1 MTVLCGGMVRAG
13 AVSPLCCWSDLKA
26 GGLTMSETFDL
37 VRSPRLSIVIPTP
50 ADTAAMEETLVSVLE
65 HRPEDCEIVVSLGCE
80 YADPWNIREEVRF
93 VQAPAGSSLVGCVN
107 LGVAASVGE
116 VVHVLAAGW
125 RATEGWTDLPM
136 ERFEDDGVGAVVP
149 LGVAADDH
157 DRVVSAG
164 VRCAVGGRRIDVAA
178 DTKWRRAKAA
188 DCPPAGATVPQGPV
202 LETGFWRSDVLELAG
217 RGFTTACG
225 DTVAD
230 ADMAITLS
238 RSGRRVVVE
247 PHSQVIVPA
256 AVTRKVRSRSF
267 AAGLHAER
275 LFWRSVAGSS
285 FLAALV
291 MHGVE
296 IVRHAFARA
305 PLGTLPMLVGRA
317 VALLQFGSYVS
328 RYLQLRHVI
337 KQAAG
342 SGHTPHGVGERQTI
356 RIDGPH
362 AGAGRPRQ
370 RGTQESAPLRK
381 SA

>member
-1 MTVLCGGMVRAG
+1 MRAEAEPPPCG
-13 AVSPLCCWSDLKA
+13 WSGLTA
-26 GGLTMSETFDL
+26 GGLAMSDTFDL

-65 HRPEDCEIVVSLGCE
+65 HRPDDCEIVVALGCE

-107 LGVAASVGE
+107 LGVAASAGE

-125 RATEGWTDLPM
+125 RATEGWTDRPM
-136 ERFEDDGVGAVVP
+136 ERFENDDVGAVVP
-149 LGVAADDH
+149 LGVAADDRDH
-157 DRVVSAG
+157 VVSAG

-178 DTKWRRAKAA
+178 DTRWRKAKAA
-188 DCPPAGATVPQGPV
+188 ECPPVGATVPQGPV
-202 LETGFWRSDVLELAG
+202 LETGFWRTDMLELAG

-225 DTVAD
+225 DAAAD
-230 ADMAITLS
+230 ADMAITLT

-247 PHSQVIVPA
+247 PHSRVVVPA
-256 AVTRKVRSRSF
+256 TTAGAVRTRPFV
-267 AAGLHAER
+267 AGLHAER

-285 FLAALV
+285 FLSALV
-291 MHGVE
+291 MHAVE
-296 IVRHAFARA
+296 IVRHAVVTA
-305 PLGTLPMLVGRA
+305 PLGTISMLVGRTVA
-317 VALLQFGSYVS
+317 VLQFGTYVS
-328 RYLQLRHVI
+328 RYLQLRTVI

-342 SGHTPHGVGERQTI
+342 SGRGRTDAEERPTI

-362 AGAGRPRQ
+362 AGVGRPRQ
-370 RGTQESAPLRK
+370 RTDRESAPLRK